1 MLVIRLSFLTKG
13 LLQMLTDLVEIVTL
27 SLGIVRSAYFRL
39 LFGNCARKNHALL
52 KIQDLSAYVT
62 RFYQKI
68 KDCSRTESLYIE
80 FSWNHFSNLVIVM
93 AIVLNYNFW
102 KSYYQVT
109 FLLLYSLYPAKPEVT
124 ITSTLYA
131 LRYPLATHVTFTVLS
146 CWCSR
151 MACVGWMFG

>member
-1 MLVIRLSFLTKG
+1 
-13 LLQMLTDLVEIVTL
+13 MLTDLVEIVTL

-80 FSWNHFSNLVIVM
+80 FS
-93 AIVLNYNFW
+93 
-102 KSYYQVT
+102 
-109 FLLLYSLYPAKPEVT
+109 
-124 ITSTLYA
+124 
-131 LRYPLATHVTFTVLS
+131 
-146 CWCSR
+146 
-151 MACVGWMFG
+151 